1 MPKPYTLNYDN
12 YSISLHAKVT
22 QFKLKMHFFKV
33 APFEITVE
41 DKCYK
46 ITFERRDEG
55 KVFHV
60 IYTNNQEWLLL
71 THPDYVPDCSFDDL
85 NTFCKNPHAQT
96 IFYALCKA
104 GVAIKK
110 DYLKWID
117 DNNTVE
123 FTYDIKQ
130 YQFI

>member
-1 MPKPYTLNYDN
+1 MTTIQYHCTVKSN
-12 YSISLHAKVT
+12 SIQT
-22 QFKLKMHFFKV
+22 QDGHFFKV

-60 IYTNNQEWLLL
+60 IYADNQEWLLL